1 MGVAG
6 MTEASAAQLL
16 AVRAAAGRF
25 LRAEVQERP
34 IIGPWQAL
42 IDDCTAQAG
51 FAGTEGFRLLFLD
64 RKNALIG
71 GERQQRGTVEG
82 RGRACRP
89 HAGSS
94 SYTVDDAAVHPRE
107 VVNRAFELGA
117 SAIMVHSHSSGDP
130 TPSKADIDMTRAVAK
145 ALAAIGIALHDH
157 VVFCRGRHASLKSL
171 GLI

>member
-51 FAGTEGFRLLFLD
+51 LAGTEGFRLLFLD

-71 GERQQRGTVEG
+71 GERQQRGTV
-82 RGRACRP
+82 
-89 HAGSS
+89 
-94 SYTVDDAAVHPRE
+94 DDAPVHPRE